1 MRLGVYQTR
10 TGKTR
15 ARTGKTQEAGVE
27 EEEEQPLREGEG
39 VGGGDGVIKALVSC

>member
-1 MRLGVYQTR
+1 MLPQKQKVLQQDDEP
-10 TGKTR
+10 KV
-15 ARTGKTQEAGVE
+15 KKEAGVE